1 MDQIDKYVVMMKML
15 DIIEKDT
22 ISSPS
27 IISEKERKTTNIIIG
42 KIANVS
48 GQLAIG
54 ENIGQKQI
62 QILTPLDKKELLDS
76 LEQFQKEI
84 AHLGLPDD
92 ELSTIDN
99 DVETAIREA
108 KKDEPD
114 YSRIKKRFEGAI
126 ETVKD
131 VGDTIEKVSK
141 WEWTGKIVKII
152 GKLGLAIAV

>member
-92 ELSTIDN
+92 ELCTIDN